1 MALRQQ
7 RVLRAAPGWCPCP
20 HLQVEGSRG
29 RDMPAPP
36 LSPTGGCGSPA
47 ARSRPGGDTRLPRC
61 LWLHPQGRPCPWVLW
76 WQRWLQGEWH
86 ICPSQFSLFLL
97 LCQSC
102 SARLTVWD
110 PSHHRQLWNS
120 GQRGH
125 WWHRGAVGMSYLAWS
140 PTTMGILPSSAPWEH
155 PEGQWVSFTRSGG
168 WRLPS
173 QAPFSWATSLPK
185 KAAPTPEKCSRP
197 PWGLLLRAHPLLS
210 WRSSPKTL
218 TGTGPSTDPEGSGR
232 SLVWGAE
239 PRPCHALSLSVL
251 LESSK
256 SRINFV
262 FLV

>member
-20 HLQVEGSRG
+20 HLEVEGSRG
-29 RDMPAPP
+29 RDMPVPP
-36 LSPTGGCGSPA
+36 PSPTGGCGSPA
-47 ARSRPGGDTRLPRC
+47 ARSGPGGDARLPRC

-86 ICPSQFSLFLL
+86 ICPASF
-97 LCQSC
+97 
-102 SARLTVWD
+102 
-110 PSHHRQLWNS
+110 
-120 GQRGH
+120 
-125 WWHRGAVGMSYLAWS
+125 
-140 PTTMGILPSSAPWEH
+140 PSSS
-155 PEGQWVSFTRSGG
+155 SFV
-168 WRLPS
+168 
-173 QAPFSWATSLPK
+173 
-185 KAAPTPEKCSRP
+185 KAALPGSRCEISLTTDSSGTVGSEVTGDTGGPWGYHTWLGPSP
-197 PWGLLLRAHPLLS
+197 PWGSSRALPHGSILRANGCPSPGVGAEGCPPRHPSPGPHHIPKRLLPHQKSALGLPGGLLLRAHPLLS

-218 TGTGPSTDPEGSGR
+218 MGMGPSTDPDGSGR
-232 SLVWGAE
+232 SLAWGAE